1 MTPLT
6 KSQCCVKNMCVTI
19 VAEKQS
25 IGNTLNKI
33 YHLLA
38 PFMKDDGFKIEA
50 NLEECEDWNNDVMVM
65 MGVVKNIN

>member
-6 KSQCCVKNMCVTI
+6 ISQCCVKNMCVTI
-19 VAEKQS
+19 VGEKWS

-38 PFMKDDGFKIEA
+38 PFMKDDGFKLRPI
-50 NLEECEDWNNDVMVM
+50 W
-65 MGVVKNIN
+65 KNAKIGITM